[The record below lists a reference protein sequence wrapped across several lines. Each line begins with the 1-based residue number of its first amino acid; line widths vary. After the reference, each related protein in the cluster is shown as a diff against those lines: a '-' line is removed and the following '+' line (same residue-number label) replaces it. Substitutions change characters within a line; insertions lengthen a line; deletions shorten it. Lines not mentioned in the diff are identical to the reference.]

1 MIQTVRLLIIIFCT
15 ALLWMGWVA
24 LPELISLANM
34 RYLAGV
40 FVAVWGLTFHF
51 FRKSAELSSL
61 QGLDGREQERV
72 VWLLAHIRKRIW
84 WMGGVG
90 LFAGCLVWL
99 IGSSP
104 AISTSPI
111 APIAIGL
118 LVGIGLSYLAILPG
132 WFNELY
138 AFMDQVKLRE
148 DRKRRTETALPHCT
162 WRLPT
167 ASLKW
172 QVTVRDHGKILSEIF
187 AWFRY
192 GLLPVHTCIFD
203 CPVTLKL
210 ENVLILGHLMI
221 EEYLRKTE
229 GLVSGCVITD
239 AKDRQYRQ
247 QYIFD
252 DAMDKVAVRRA
263 DGNGDAVF
271 IPKIIPLDES
281 LVAFFGLYSGDGAKG
296 SEDKKE
302 PGRIVPTISFSQ
314 KEKHLVRF
322 AVDQFRR
329 LFPGNIRFTFSL
341 GEDSAYFMAGTGQ
354 ERLND
359 YYVATTN
366 VGTPPTLPLATVRP
380 NLNIKDQ
387 QYLNEHRPDVPG
399 QNDEYLA
406 FYYQH
411 KGAMER
417 IFVAEKTLEL
427 ESVGIHVASDITVTA
442 SLRRPFKKG
451 ARTVG
456 GSSRSDEIHLGGL
469 NGIGELFLKMMHEI
483 EDSALHDVHVSSQG
497 LIQWIDKPSQ
507 IGVVLD
513 LYDFFANSPYG
524 QINGA
529 HPAKLTVHGN
539 QVIGQWSRSSEI
551 TLHRYLCVD
560 PLWCYVAGLYLAEGS
575 TPKEALFKMFRES
588 PGAMAMGF
596 TSSEGASLELMLR
609 TLRKMFQSDECVDA
623 WKVKVGSQY
632 FPELVVTGLKHGMP
646 MLRGGNSGD
655 GKLRTM
661 EISLSIKEW
670 ALAIADA
677 PLDGRTSLLHSDYAD
692 RYSHVEPTGSG
703 VARIDFWASSTL
715 CRWYFPLLMFTVFG
729 DIVDD
734 PTQAFY

>member
-1 MIQTVRLLIIIFCT
+1 M
-15 ALLWMGWVA
+15 
-24 LPELISLANM
+24 
-34 RYLAGV
+34 
-40 FVAVWGLTFHF
+40 
-51 FRKSAELSSL
+51 
-61 QGLDGREQERV
+61 
-72 VWLLAHIRKRIW
+72 
-84 WMGGVG
+84 
-90 LFAGCLVWL
+90 
-99 IGSSP
+99 
-104 AISTSPI
+104 
-111 APIAIGL
+111 
-118 LVGIGLSYLAILPG
+118 
-132 WFNELY
+132 
-138 AFMDQVKLRE
+138 
-148 DRKRRTETALPHCT
+148 
-162 WRLPT
+162 
-167 ASLKW
+167 
-172 QVTVRDHGKILSEIF
+172 
-187 AWFRY
+187 
-192 GLLPVHTCIFD
+192 
-203 CPVTLKL
+203 
-210 ENVLILGHLMI
+210 ILGHLLV

-247 QYIFD
+247 QYVFD
-252 DAMDKVAVRRA
+252 DAGDTIVVRRA
-263 DGNGDAVF
+263 DGNGDAVA
-271 IPKIIPLDES
+271 IPKVIPLDES

-341 GEDSAYFMAGTGQ
+341 GEDSAYFMAGSGQ
-354 ERLND
+354 ARLND
-359 YYVATTN
+359 HYLATTK
-366 VGTPPTLPLATVRP
+366 VSTPPTLPLATTRP
-380 NLNIKDQ
+380 SRNNKDQ
-387 QYLNEHRPDVPG
+387 QYLDEHRPDVPG

-411 KGAMER
+411 KQAMET
-417 IFVAEKTLEL
+417 IFVAEKTQEL
-427 ESVGIHVASDITVTA
+427 ASVGINLAADITVTA

-483 EDSALHDVHVSSQG
+483 EDSALHDTKVSSQG
-497 LIQWIDKPSQ
+497 LVQWIDRPSRV
-507 IGVVLD
+507 GNTLD
-513 LYDFFANSPYG
+513 LYDFFLANPYG
-524 QINGA
+524 KINGA
-529 HPAKLTVHGN
+529 HPAELAVHGN
-539 QVIGQWSRSSEI
+539 MVVGRWSRSSEI
-551 TLHRYLCVD
+551 SLHRNLRID

-575 TPKEALFKMFRES
+575 TPKESLFKMFRES

-609 TLRKMFQSDECVDA
+609 TLRKMFPADECVDA

-632 FPELVVTGLKHGMP
+632 FPELVVTGLKHGVS
-646 MLRGGNSGD
+646 MLRGGSSGD

-661 EISLSIKEW
+661 EISLAVKEW

-677 PLDGRTSLLHSDYAD
+677 PLNGATSLLHDDYAD

-729 DIVDD
+729 DIVAD
-734 PTQAFY
+734 PIQAFY